1 MCICDIYA
9 QPSSDEGK
17 SVAIDEAKI
26 LCKPILVT
34 NFSTVYDQIED
45 NVTGVIIEMNPIKIS
60 EALNKLICNE
70 DKIINLSNNL
80 YLDEQGNENEID
92 KLYEIINI

>member
-1 MCICDIYA
+1 
-9 QPSSDEGK
+9 
-17 SVAIDEAKI
+17 
-26 LCKPILVT
+26 
-34 NFSTVYDQIED
+34 
-45 NVTGVIIEMNPIKIS
+45 MNPIKIS

>member
-9 QPSSDEGK
+9 QPSRYEGK